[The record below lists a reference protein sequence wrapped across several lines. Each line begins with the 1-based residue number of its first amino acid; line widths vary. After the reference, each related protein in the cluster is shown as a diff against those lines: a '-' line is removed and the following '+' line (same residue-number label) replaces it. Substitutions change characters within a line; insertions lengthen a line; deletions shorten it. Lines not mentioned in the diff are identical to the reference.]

1 MASEPKPKLL
11 LPIGW
16 EARDYQVPV
25 WNYLKQGGRRA
36 VVVWHRR
43 AGKDVLAL
51 NWTACAASQRPG
63 TYWHM
68 LPEAAQGRKVIWEG
82 IDRDGRR
89 MIDQAFPKAIR
100 AGRPNESEMRLR
112 LVNGSVWQVVGSDNY
127 DALVGANPI
136 GVVFSEFS
144 LANPAAWNYLR
155 PILAENGGW
164 ALFVF
169 TPRGENHAF
178 DLYEMARG
186 LPGWFAERL
195 TVDDTQAINEAV
207 IEEERRSGMPEA
219 LVQQEYFCSFSAALV
234 GSYFGALLE
243 AADSDGRVSHVAHDP
258 LLPVHTAWD
267 LGIGDST
274 AIWFFQVV
282 GREIRIVD
290 YYENHGEALGHYA
303 EVLRQRGYAYG
314 DDWVP
319 HDARVREL
327 GTGRTRVETLKRLGR
342 HPRVVAGHTL
352 EDGINAARETLPRC
366 WFDRERCQVG
376 LRALR
381 HYQRDWDSERHCFDE
396 KPRHDWTSHAADA
409 FRYLALAWAEM
420 APPPP
425 KKRRKL
431 FSTNGDNEV
440 GLDDLWPTAE
450 RKRRR
455 V

>member
-1 MASEPKPKLL
+1 MAAEPKPKLR

-16 EARDYQVPV
+16 EARNYQVPV
-25 WNYLKQGGRRA
+25 WDYLKQGGKRA

-82 IDRDGRR
+82 IDREGRR

-195 TVDDTQAINEAV
+195 TVEDTKAINEAV
-207 IEEERRSGMPEA
+207 IEEERRSGMPEETA
-219 LVQQEYFCSFSAALV
+219 D
-234 GSYFGALLE
+234 LLY
-243 AADSDGRVSHVAHDP
+243 
-258 LLPVHTAWD
+258 LLGCL
-267 LGIGDST
+267 LG
-274 AIWFFQVV
+274 
-282 GREIRIVD
+282 
-290 YYENHGEALGHYA
+290 
-303 EVLRQRGYAYG
+303 
-314 DDWVP
+314 
-319 HDARVREL
+319 
-327 GTGRTRVETLKRLGR
+327 
-342 HPRVVAGHTL
+342 VAG
-352 EDGINAARETLPRC
+352 
-366 WFDRERCQVG
+366 
-376 LRALR
+376 LRSFEKLR
-381 HYQRDWDSERHCFDE
+381 GVTR
-396 KPRHDWTSHAADA
+396 
-409 FRYLALAWAEM
+409 
-420 APPPP
+420 
-425 KKRRKL
+425 
-431 FSTNGDNEV
+431 
-440 GLDDLWPTAE
+440 
-450 RKRRR
+450 
-455 V
+455 